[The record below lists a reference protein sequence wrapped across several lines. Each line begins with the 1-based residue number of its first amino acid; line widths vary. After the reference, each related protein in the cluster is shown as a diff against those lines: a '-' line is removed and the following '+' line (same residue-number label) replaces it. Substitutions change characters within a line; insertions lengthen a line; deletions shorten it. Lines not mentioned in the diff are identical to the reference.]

1 MQSVSPKETKTMMEM
16 TLAFRLMFEL
26 GVFLA
31 HWAPIQ
37 ACCLPLP
44 SNYKYADL
52 GHGGVAL
59 GDCTDKDKGI

>member
-1 MQSVSPKETKTMMEM
+1 MMEM
-16 TLAFRLMFEL
+16 TLAFKLMFEL

-37 ACCLPLP
+37 ACRLPLP